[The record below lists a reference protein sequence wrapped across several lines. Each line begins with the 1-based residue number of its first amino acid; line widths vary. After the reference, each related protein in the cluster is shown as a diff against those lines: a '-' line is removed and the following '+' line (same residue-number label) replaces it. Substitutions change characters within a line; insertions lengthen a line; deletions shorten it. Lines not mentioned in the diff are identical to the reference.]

1 MKIKHCSFKKFYLVE
16 EYNRG
21 TMLFGK
27 ANFSQQQHRTRLYS
41 ESRATSVQKSRYSA
55 LFTNVLRLP

>member
-27 ANFSQQQHRTRLYS
+27 ANFSQQQHGTRLYS
-41 ESRATSVQKSRYSA
+41 ESRATSVQKSRY
-55 LFTNVLRLP
+55 